1 MMVLGEEKAKEE
13 SRGALFFYLLFA
25 SGLVFWTRAM
35 PTPFLPLVMA
45 QEFGQ
50 SSTQIGMVMSSTPL
64 GACMATPIAASL
76 ARNSRRIVYF
86 HSVSLLFIAFTSL
99 LMACLQRFLSTG
111 DVFLAVTSICFT
123 QGMAY
128 ALYMAA
134 NTTLISRRFTAV
146 AYVVGM
152 AEVAVGFGAQLGR
165 LAGGALYDLGG
176 FGCPFL
182 SAAVCLT
189 ICGIIGFSFE
199 NRGIVSH
206 GNRAGDHLNHGNH
219 GDHGCEAKVPWKS
232 FCCPGIWLATSGVFS
247 AYMTTGLVDVTL
259 PQHLESYL
267 GPMPVTEVSAVS
279 SLRSVVYLLTS
290 WLCAQAMHAERAPLE
305 PFLCFGFAFTILG
318 MMTLRPLQWVVDV
331 ETAVFHQP
339 PSRVVEWSCQIFSLV
354 IASIGN
360 AFMFIPGLP
369 LMQSHVR
376 HLGSLVCQP
385 PAPEL
390 FHSRTCD
397 YITRKPVRNVSIFK
411 LCEIIVHLFSDVFVF
426 VFFVF
431 WSSLDERYPRYR
443 RYCT

>member
-1 MMVLGEEKAKEE
+1 
-13 SRGALFFYLLFA
+13 
-25 SGLVFWTRAM
+25 M

-45 QEFGQ
+45 REFGQ

-206 GNRAGDHLNHGNH
+206 GNRAADHADHGNH

-376 HLGSLVCQP
+376 HLGAAAAEQVSLLLMMAMFGGEFMGPIAGGALVQRFGLDATTAAFATALLP
-385 PAPEL
+385 L
-390 FHSRTCD
+390 FALTAA
-397 YITRKPVRNVSIFK
+397 
-411 LCEIIVHLFSDVFVF
+411 EIMREI
-426 VFFVF
+426 
-431 WSSLDERYPRYR
+431 WYGSSTGGKML
-443 RYCT
+443 